1 MYWPASFIP
10 EVNELWGLILL
21 IIINLQHARWPWH
34 WSLLSLGRWRWSGKH
49 IYILASVCLSSMLV
63 PQFYRVVGEQRWQRK
78 GLGELRTIAV
88 KKKRIGCA
96 AIIEKATICWLILT
110 QLRFA
115 YLTFLV
121 SPHTY
126 GWVQLAN
133 RSSNSHSFKLA
144 WKPFFWLEHFQAFF
158 YLTHSLRINWSYQQ
172 PWEIF
177 SASCRLDFF
186 SLCSFP

>member
-1 MYWPASFIP
+1 MPRFADWYW
-10 EVNELWGLILL
+10 LK
-21 IIINLQHARWPWH
+21 Q
-34 WSLLSLGRWRWSGKH
+34 LS
-49 IYILASVCLSSMLV
+49 
-63 PQFYRVVGEQRWQRK
+63 
-78 GLGELRTIAV
+78 
-88 KKKRIGCA
+88 
-96 AIIEKATICWLILT
+96 
-110 QLRFA
+110 FA

-158 YLTHSLRINWSYQQ
+158 YLTHFLRINLSYQQ

-177 SASCRLDFF
+177 FLPLADWISFPFARFLKALCFQITAFLLTQKSYPTYCTYVHVCAQKQMLLFVFAIGDQMLMSNILYYYFWTYLLRLDPWVILECTIGKNWLTICL
-186 SLCSFP
+186 SRSTCN

>member
-1 MYWPASFIP
+1 MALTLESVVPRQVKVKWKAYLYSGICVFIFH
-10 EVNELWGLILL
+10 VSSSVLYGGGWTAL
-21 IIINLQHARWPWH
+21 AAKR
-34 WSLLSLGRWRWSGKH
+34 LGGIKNH
-49 IYILASVCLSSMLV
+49 YC
-63 PQFYRVVGEQRWQRK
+63 K
-78 GLGELRTIAV
+78 
-88 KKKRIGCA
+88 KKKRIGCT

-158 YLTHSLRINWSYQQ
+158 YLTHILRINWSYQQ